1 MPRRLREHS
10 GTGIYHVMLRGINR
24 QDIFECP
31 DDYLQFMRILEH
43 LVCRHD
49 EGGEVL
55 PPLCTIYAYC
65 LMNNH
70 VHLLIRE
77 REENISEIMKRI
89 GVSYVRYYNGKYERK
104 GPLFE
109 DRFRSEAVNSIE
121 YFMTLLRYI
130 HQNPVKSGLVRE
142 VRDYQW
148 SSWSEYEG
156 QSGRPV
162 ICDTY
167 SVLKRLDAENVYEWV
182 TMPVNDDYILD
193 VDSKTNSVITDDD
206 LKSYIVGM
214 TGLLTSQDISA
225 LPKPERNR
233 IIKDL
238 CNYGA
243 SVRQIARVTGVAYG
257 VVYRINAKR

>member
-1 MPRRLREHS
+1 MPRCLREHS
-10 GTGIYHVMLRGINR
+10 ATGIYHVMLRGINR

-31 DDYLQFMRILEH
+31 EDYLLFLRILEH
-43 LVCRHD
+43 LVYRHD
-49 EGGEVL
+49 DRGAVL
-55 PPLCTIYAYC
+55 PSLCTIYAYC

-77 REENISEIMKRI
+77 REENISEIMKRV

-156 QSGRPV
+156 QSGQTV

-193 VDSKTNSVITDDD
+193 VDSKTNSVITDDE

-214 TGLLTSQDISA
+214 TGLLTSHDISA
-225 LPKPERNR
+225 LTKPERNR

-257 VVYRINAKR
+257 VVYRIDKKS

>member
-31 DDYLQFMRILEH
+31 DDYLLFIRILEH
-43 LVCRHD
+43 LVYRHD
-49 EGGEVL
+49 EGGAVL
-55 PPLCTIYAYC
+55 SPLCTIYAYC

-77 REENISEIMKRI
+77 REENISEIMKRV

-130 HQNPVKSGLVRE
+130 HQNPVKSGLVSE

-182 TMPVNDDYILD
+182 TMAVNDDGILD
-193 VDSKTNSVITDDD
+193 VDSKTNSVITDDE
-206 LKSYIVGM
+206 LKSYIVGT

-225 LPKPERNR
+225 LPKQERNK

-257 VVYRINAKR
+257 VVYRIGKKS